1 MKRWEICSNCE
12 GNGSHSRHLGVIT
25 GSDRDDW
32 SDEEFNDYMNGS
44 YDTPCSVCAGA
55 GKVVKGKNRIEK
67 YYATDEEY
75 FRNREGGY

>member
-1 MKRWEICSNCE
+1 MKKWEICRNCE
-12 GNGSHSRHLGVIT
+12 GDGKHSRHLGVIT

-32 SDEEFNDYMNGS
+32 SDEEFDDYMGGG
-44 YDTPCSVCAGA
+44 YDTQCSVCAGS
-55 GKVVKGKNRIEK
+55 GKVSSDKNRVEK